1 MRLYHAH
8 RVLQNAQNA
17 RSLRKPDAPPLPP
30 LPPPPP
36 PPPPSPP
43 PAGTPTRYEV
53 GAKWG
58 LEGVTGGKR
67 ESCPKG
73 QRRRRRRIG
82 RYKEGGRHRDYV
94 RFERFAVLLG
104 GGARGKAS
112 AQGWSPSGSG
122 SKKKTALTTG
132 LDKADKASWVK
143 GYA

>member
-1 MRLYHAH
+1 MGGGALAAA
-8 RVLQNAQNA
+8 VPA
-17 RSLRKPDAPPLPP
+17 APALAAAPAA
-30 LPPPPP
+30 PPPPL

-94 RFERFAVLLG
+94 RFERLQYYSG
-104 GGARGKAS
+104 GGGDRA
-112 AQGWSPSGSG
+112 
-122 SKKKTALTTG
+122 
-132 LDKADKASWVK
+132 
-143 GYA
+143 

>member
-1 MRLYHAH
+1 MTAH
-8 RVLQNAQNA
+8 EKAPAALGGTARAETERHQNNRRGTRVNDLPQWA
-17 RSLRKPDAPPLPP
+17 RDIIS
-30 LPPPPP
+30 
-36 PPPPSPP
+36 SPP

-94 RFERFAVLLG
+94 RFERFAVLL
-104 GGARGKAS
+104 RRRR
-112 AQGWSPSGSG
+112 
-122 SKKKTALTTG
+122 
-132 LDKADKASWVK
+132 
-143 GYA
+143 